1 MNQSEPLPATPPG
14 APPRARRFSLQSS
27 YFILAIAGALGV
39 TTLALLS
46 AGVAPLEAYRI
57 LALGA
62 FSTPIRFSDMVM
74 LAAPL
79 VLCAAGLTLTF
90 GAGLY
95 NLGVEGQV
103 TLGAVAAM
111 VPLRLWPGLPPP
123 LLWALCFAFAAAGGA
138 GWALLAAG
146 LRLGARVSEIF
157 AGLGLN
163 FLASGVALYLVL
175 GPWRRE
181 GSAAASGT
189 ELLPRELWLPTIGS
203 LRLAPL
209 APAVALLML
218 ALVWWALARSRWGLE
233 LRSVGLNPAASDRL
247 GVPAGRRVAE
257 ALAGCGA
264 LAGMAGAIQILGVFH
279 QLIPNVSSGVGL
291 LGLLV
296 ALLVLARPGWVLPV
310 AVLFASFT
318 VGGVQLP
325 LALGVD
331 SSIAGVLQGALV
343 LSALLA
349 RGLSRRG

>member
-1 MNQSEPLPATPPG
+1 MNQSEPLPSPPT
-14 APPRARRFSLQSS
+14 ASPQLRRSLPQSS
-27 YFILAIAGALGV
+27 TFVLAILGALGL

-57 LALGA
+57 LVLGA
-62 FSTPIRFSDMVM
+62 FSSPIRFSDMVM

-95 NLGVEGQV
+95 NLGIEGQV

-123 LLWALCFAFAAAGGA
+123 LLWALCFIFAAAGG
-138 GWALLAAG
+138 GLWALLAAG

-163 FLASGVALYLVL
+163 FLASGISLYLVL

-181 GSAAASGT
+181 GTAAASGT
-189 ELLPRELWLPTIGS
+189 DLLPRELWLPTIGS
-203 LRLAPL
+203 LRLAPI
-209 APAVALLML
+209 APIVAVIALGV
-218 ALVWWALARSRWGLE
+218 VWWALARTRWGLE
-233 LRSVGLNPAASDRL
+233 LRGVGLNPAASDRL

-257 ALAGCGA
+257 AMVACGA

-279 QLIPNVSSGVGL
+279 QLIPNISSGVGL

-296 ALLVLARPGWVLPV
+296 ALLVLARPAWVLPV
-310 AVLFASFT
+310 AVLFACFT
-318 VGGVQLP
+318 VGSVQLP

-349 RGLSRRG
+349 RGLSRR